1 MNEQSMQEYTDRLSE
16 MSLEELRM
24 EAQLW
29 SPKDKVIKRLIL
41 KHLVSNFKQEISMRT
56 IKIDDQKIQSQM
68 IRDLNGRYLFI
79 NTSL

>member
-1 MNEQSMQEYTDRLSE
+1 MQEYTDRLSE

-29 SPKDKVIKRLIL
+29 TSKDKVIKRLIL

-56 IKIDDQKIQSQM
+56 IKVDDQKIQSQM
-68 IRDLNGRYLFI
+68 IRDLNGRYLFV
-79 NTSL
+79 NSSL

>member
-68 IRDLNGRYLFI
+68 IRDLKGRYLYI
-79 NTSL
+79 

>member
-1 MNEQSMQEYTDRLSE
+1 MQEYTDRLSE